1 MAKPRALI
9 VDEYGPI
16 ESYKLSDHDPGG
28 PEPDEVQIQVM
39 AAGVGYVDTLIA
51 AGKYQVKL
59 PLPCVPGIECAGVIR
74 AVGSSVSH
82 LAVGDRVMASHARGG
97 AYAQLRNV
105 PAEKVI
111 ALPDTVD
118 FAPAS
123 IFRLNYTTALYALK
137 QRGGITAGETLLVL
151 GASGGVGYAAIEIGK
166 ALGATVIASAST
178 PEKRS
183 LALRGG
189 ADIAID
195 STAKDWRD
203 QVKQA
208 NQGKPVDL
216 VFDPVGGDATEP
228 AFRSLGWCGRHL
240 MVGFAAGR
248 IPALPANLPLLK
260 GASLIGVDLHQF
272 VYREAEA
279 SDANLCQLINML
291 ADGSISPPI
300 DKSFALSDFASAM
313 NYVSSGQSVGRVV
326 IDMTL

>member
-16 ESYKLSDHDPGG
+16 ESYKLKDHDPGSPG
-28 PEPDEVQIQVM
+28 PDEVQIQVM

-59 PLPCVPGIECAGVIR
+59 PLPCVPGIECAGVIKTVGD
-74 AVGSSVSH
+74 AVTH
-82 LAVGDRVMASHARGG
+82 ITLGDRVMASHARGG
-97 AYAQLRNV
+97 AYAQVRNV

-111 ALPDTVD
+111 ALPDNID

-137 QRGGITAGETLLVL
+137 QRGALIAGETLLVL
-151 GASGGVGYAAIEIGK
+151 GASGGVGYAAIEVGK
-166 ALGATVIASAST
+166 AFGAKVIASAST

-195 STAKDWRD
+195 SHAEDWRD
-203 QVKQA
+203 QVRQA
-208 NQGKPVDL
+208 NNGKPVDV
-216 VFDPVGGDATEP
+216 VFDPVGGDATEQ
-228 AFRSLGWCGRHL
+228 AFRSLGWGGRHL
-240 MVGFAAGR
+240 MVGFAAGQ

-260 GASLIGVDLHQF
+260 GASLTGVDLHQF
-272 VYREAEA
+272 VYREKDA
-279 SDANLCQLINML
+279 SDENLTQLLGML

-300 DKSFALSDFASAM
+300 DKTFALSDFANAM
-313 NYVSSGQSVGRVV
+313 NYVSTGQSVGRVV